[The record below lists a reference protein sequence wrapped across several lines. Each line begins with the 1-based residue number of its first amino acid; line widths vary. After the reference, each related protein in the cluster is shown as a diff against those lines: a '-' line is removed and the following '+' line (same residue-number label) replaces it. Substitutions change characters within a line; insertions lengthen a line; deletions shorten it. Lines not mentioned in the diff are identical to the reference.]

1 MTRLSNIASPRHAGA
16 QSDVLVA
23 ALDTTTRLGSL
34 AIVRDQR
41 VLATRVGDGTR
52 PHATRLPADLLGLL
66 GEQGLTVSD
75 VDVFG
80 VAVGPGSFTG
90 LRIGLAT
97 IQGLAFASGKPV
109 VGVSAFEAVAAAVW
123 ADQPDLADAP
133 LAIWL
138 DAQRHEVFAA
148 VLRMVGTRDAGARP
162 ELEYVDDPSVAT
174 PSAVLERWRGEA
186 WWGNVTL
193 AGDGALAYRNI
204 LSECLGTVLRVIAP
218 TPLLAPAV
226 GWLAEQRA
234 GAGEALPPH
243 AVKPIY
249 VRRSDV
255 ELARD
260 RRRASGA

>member
-1 MTRLSNIASPRHAGA
+1 MLGHNQTM
-16 QSDVLVA
+16 LVA

-41 VLATRVGDGTR
+41 VLDARAGDGTR
-52 PHATRLPADLLGLL
+52 PHAARLPADLLGLL

-75 VDVFG
+75 VDVFA

-90 LRIGLAT
+90 LRIGLAA

-109 VGVSAFEAVAAAVW
+109 VGVTAFEAVAAAVW
-123 ADQPDLADAP
+123 ADQPDPADAP

-148 VLRMVGTRDAGARP
+148 VLRIVVSGDAAGLP
-162 ELEYVDDPSVAT
+162 EFEYLDDPSVAT
-174 PSAVLERWRGEA
+174 PSAVLERWMGES
-186 WWGNVTL
+186 WWGNVTWV
-193 AGDGALAYRNI
+193 GDGALTYRDI
-204 LSECLGTVLRVIAP
+204 LSERLGSGLRVVAP
-218 TPLLAPAV
+218 TPLLAPAI

-234 GAGEALPPH
+234 AAGQALPPH

-260 RRRASGA
+260 RQRASGT

>member
-1 MTRLSNIASPRHAGA
+1 MLGHNQTM
-16 QSDVLVA
+16 LVA
-23 ALDTTTRLGSL
+23 AIDTTTRLGSL

-41 VLATRVGDGTR
+41 VLASRVGDGTR
-52 PHATRLPADLLGLL
+52 PHAARLPADLLGLL

-75 VDVFG
+75 VDVFA
-80 VAVGPGSFTG
+80 VATGPGSFTG
-90 LRIGLAT
+90 LRIGLAA
-97 IQGLAFASGKPV
+97 IQGLAFATGKPV

-123 ADQPDLADAP
+123 ADQPDPADAR

-148 VLRMVGTRDAGARP
+148 VLRMVGTCDAGTLP

-174 PSAVLERWRGEA
+174 PSAVLERWMGEA

-193 AGDGALAYRNI
+193 AGDGALTYRGI
-204 LSECLGTVLRVIAP
+204 LSERLGATLRVIAP

-234 GAGEALPPH
+234 VAGKALPPH

>member
-1 MTRLSNIASPRHAGA
+1 MLGHNQTM
-16 QSDVLVA
+16 LVA

-41 VLATRVGDGTR
+41 VLDARAGDGTG
-52 PHATRLPADLLGLL
+52 PHAARLPADLLGLL

-75 VDVFG
+75 VDVFA

-90 LRIGLAT
+90 LRIGLAA

-109 VGVSAFEAVAAAVW
+109 VGVTAFEAVAAAVW
-123 ADQPDLADAP
+123 ADQPDPADAP

-148 VLRMVGTRDAGARP
+148 VLRIVVSGDAAGLP
-162 ELEYVDDPSVAT
+162 EFEYLDDPSVAT
-174 PSAVLERWRGEA
+174 PSAVLERWMGES
-186 WWGNVTL
+186 WWGNVTWV
-193 AGDGALAYRNI
+193 GDGALTYRDI
-204 LSECLGTVLRVIAP
+204 LSERLGSGLRVVAP
-218 TPLLAPAV
+218 TPLLAPAI

-234 GAGEALPPH
+234 AAGQALPPH

-260 RRRASGA
+260 RQRASGT